1 MYVEEFFK
9 ENDYFIRITK
19 SKGVDGCI
27 AEFPANLVTTPFI
40 ESEIFSYVMEEDGFL
55 YRSSMSSDE
64 SITEC
69 PVYAMRIIIFRDI
82 LRKVDSLKISPK
94 LIFYYSETGDELPKD
109 SSFVDIMGGPLSPD
123 DIIKEGKLA
132 ELFYISHPD
141 SYNQE
146 DLAEHYGV
154 QLGYKMLQ
162 TEVF

>member
-64 SITEC
+64 SI
-69 PVYAMRIIIFRDI
+69 RDI

>member
-82 LRKVDSLKISPK
+82 LRRVDSLKMSPK
-94 LIFYYSETGDELPKD
+94 LIFYYDEEGGELAKD
-109 SSFVDIMGGPLSPD
+109 SSFVDIMGGPLSSD
-123 DIIKEGKLA
+123 DISKESKLA
-132 ELFYISHPD
+132 ELFYTSHPN

-154 QLGYKMLQ
+154 ELGYKMLQ
-162 TEVF
+162 TEIF